1 MALPPSCAAALPAST
16 STTAATV
23 LATFMHNS
31 KTLGAAPGARNHPPI
46 CVERQCRQ
54 GRNCMK
60 ACAGIK
66 ITPFRIG
73 AFMTEYLRAAIAGLA
88 CLASLA
94 AGTLP
99 SAAADYPNR
108 PVHWLIGFAAGGPVD
123 IVARIM
129 SQWLSDRLG
138 QQFIVENRAGSGGN
152 LAAAAAVNSPPDG
165 YTLLFV
171 APNNAISASLY
182 KKLPYDFIRDTVPV
196 ASIMQLTNMLVVSN
210 DMPVKTVQEFIDYCK
225 ANPGKVAYASSGNGT
240 SVHMSAELFKAMTK
254 IDMIHVPY
262 RGSALAFP
270 DIISNKVQL
279 IFDNLP
285 SALEQ
290 ARGGSVRALGVTSPQ
305 RWPGVPD
312 VPAIAETVPG
322 FESVGFYG
330 ISAPKGTPP
339 EIVDLLNKAVGEA
352 LQDPKLVARLAE
364 IGGIPK
370 PMSPAEFGRLIAEE
384 TQKWRKVVAF
394 AGVSVD

>member
-1 MALPPSCAAALPAST
+1 
-16 STTAATV
+16 
-23 LATFMHNS
+23 
-31 KTLGAAPGARNHPPI
+31 
-46 CVERQCRQ
+46 
-54 GRNCMK
+54 
-60 ACAGIK
+60 
-66 ITPFRIG
+66 
-73 AFMTEYLRAAIAGLA
+73 MTGYLRAAIAGLT

-94 AGTLP
+94 AGTAP
-99 SAAADYPNR
+99 SSAADYPNR

-129 SQWLSDRLG
+129 SQWLSDRFG

-152 LAAAAAVNSPPDG
+152 LAAAAAVTSPPDG

-171 APNNAISASLY
+171 APNNAISTSLY
-182 KKLPYDFIRDTVPV
+182 KKLPYDFLRDTVPV

-210 DMPVKTVQEFIDYCK
+210 AMPVKTVHEFIDYCK
-225 ANPGKVAYASSGNGT
+225 ANPGKISFASSGNGT

-254 IDMIHVPY
+254 CDMVHVPY

-270 DIISNKVQL
+270 DIISDKVQL

-290 ARGGSVRALGVTSPQ
+290 SKGGTVRALGVTSPQ
-305 RWPGVPD
+305 RWPTVPD

-339 EIVDLLNKAVGEA
+339 EIIDTLNKAIGEA
-352 LQDPKLVARLAE
+352 LKDPKLVARLAE

-370 PMSPAEFGRLIAEE
+370 PMTPAEFGKLLTDE
-384 TQKWRKVVAF
+384 TEKWRKVVEF

>member
-1 MALPPSCAAALPAST
+1 M
-16 STTAATV
+16 
-23 LATFMHNS
+23 
-31 KTLGAAPGARNHPPI
+31 R
-46 CVERQCRQ
+46 
-54 GRNCMK
+54 
-60 ACAGIK
+60 
-66 ITPFRIG
+66 
-73 AFMTEYLRAAIAGLA
+73 
-88 CLASLA
+88 
-94 AGTLP
+94 
-99 SAAADYPNR
+99 
-108 PVHWLIGFAAGGPVD
+108 WLIGFAAGGPVD

-129 SQWLSDRLG
+129 SQWLSDHFG
-138 QQFIVENRAGSGGN
+138 QQFVVENRAGSGGN
-152 LAAAAAVNSPPDG
+152 IAAEPRRSPRRRTAIRCCSSPP
-165 YTLLFV
+165 TTR
-171 APNNAISASLY
+171 SQTSLY

-196 ASIMQLTNMLVVSN
+196 ASIMQLTNLLVVSN
-210 DMPVKTVQEFIDYCK
+210 AMPVKTVQELIDYCK
-225 ANPGKVAYASSGNGT
+225 ANPGKISYASSGNGT

-254 IDMIHVPY
+254 IDMVHVPY

-285 SALEQ
+285 TALEQ

-312 VPAIAETVPG
+312 IPAIAETVPG

-339 EIVDLLNKAVGEA
+339 EIVDTLNKAVGEA
-352 LQDPKLVARLAE
+352 LKDPKLVARLAE

-370 PMSPAEFGRLIAEE
+370 PMTPAEFGKLIADE
-384 TQKWRKVVAF
+384 TEKWRKVVEF

>member
-1 MALPPSCAAALPAST
+1 MDGKASGG
-16 STTAATV
+16 TTREY
-23 LATFMHNS
+23 N
-31 KTLGAAPGARNHPPI
+31 G
-46 CVERQCRQ
+46 
-54 GRNCMK
+54 
-60 ACAGIK
+60 GIM
-66 ITPFRIG
+66 I
-73 AFMTEYLRAAIAGLA
+73 AFLRASVLSLV
-88 CLASLA
+88 CLTSLA
-94 AGTLP
+94 ASVSP
-99 SAAADYPNR
+99 SSAADYPNR
-108 PVHWLIGFAAGGPVD
+108 PVRWLIGFAAGGPVD

-129 SQWLSDRLG
+129 SQWLSEHLG
-138 QQFIVENRAGSGGN
+138 QQFVVENRAGSGGN
-152 LAAAAAVNSPPDG
+152 IAAAAAVNSTPDG

-196 ASIMQLTNMLVVSN
+196 ASIIQLTNMMVVSN
-210 DMPVKTVQEFIDYCK
+210 AMPVKTVQEFIDYCK
-225 ANPGKVAYASSGNGT
+225 ANPGKVSFASSGNGT
-240 SVHMSAELFKAMTK
+240 SVHMSAELFKAMTQ
-254 IDMIHVPY
+254 IDMVHIPY
-262 RGSALAFP
+262 RGSAIAFP

-290 ARGGSVRALGVTSPQ
+290 ARSGTVRALGVTSPQ

-339 EIVDLLNKAVGEA
+339 EIIAILNKAVGEA
-352 LQDPKLVARLAE
+352 LRDPKMAAKLSE

-370 PMSPAEFGRLIAEE
+370 PMTPAEFGKLIADE
-384 TQKWRKVVAF
+384 TEKWRKVVEF
-394 AGVSVD
+394 AGVSVE

>member
-1 MALPPSCAAALPAST
+1 M
-16 STTAATV
+16 
-23 LATFMHNS
+23 
-31 KTLGAAPGARNHPPI
+31 LGL
-46 CVERQCRQ
+46 
-54 GRNCMK
+54 
-60 ACAGIK
+60 
-66 ITPFRIG
+66 
-73 AFMTEYLRAAIAGLA
+73 LRAPLIGLA
-88 CLASLA
+88 CLVGLA
-94 AGTLP
+94 AGAAP
-99 SAAADYPNR
+99 AAAADYPNR
-108 PVHWLIGFAAGGPVD
+108 PVHWLIGFAPGGPVD

-129 SQWLSDRLG
+129 SQWLSDRFG
-138 QQFIVENRAGSGGN
+138 QQFIVENRTGSGGN
-152 LAAAAAVNSPPDG
+152 IAAAAAITSPPDG

-171 APNNAISASLY
+171 APNNAISTSLY

-210 DMPVKTVQEFIDYCK
+210 ATPAKTVQEFIDYCK
-225 ANPGKVAYASSGNGT
+225 ANPGKISFASSGNGT

-254 IDMIHVPY
+254 CDMVHVPY

-290 ARGGSVRALGVTSPQ
+290 SRGGTVRALGVTSPQ
-305 RWPGVPD
+305 RWPSVPD

-339 EIVDLLNKAVGEA
+339 EIVDALNKAVDEA
-352 LQDPKLVARLAE
+352 LKDPKLVARLAE
-364 IGGIPK
+364 TGGIPK
-370 PMSPAEFGRLIAEE
+370 PMTPAEFGKLIADE
-384 TQKWRKVVAF
+384 TEKWRKVVEF